1 MTKKSVLVT
10 WCVVAFLAG
19 LVWVSSGQLSMI
31 GSVIVLGLPVVLCA
45 LSAAWG
51 E

>member
-1 MTKKSVLVT
+1 MKKTTLVM
-10 WCVVAFLAG
+10 WCVVAFLIG
-19 LVWVSSGQLSMI
+19 LVWVSSGQLSVI
-31 GSVIVLGLPVVLCA
+31 GSVVVLGLPVVLCA